1 MFNNF
6 EAFSPKGKKSFSYA
20 APADKADAAMS
31 APCGGEKLK
40 ILQKKSN
47 KGSICIDLNKK
58 FRYNYVTVF
67 CKNFTNA
74 HRQKPNT
81 IR

>member
-6 EAFSPKGKKSFSYA
+6 EAFSPKGKKSFGYA

-40 ILQKKSN
+40 ILQKK
-47 KGSICIDLNKK
+47 
-58 FRYNYVTVF
+58 VE
-67 CKNFTNA
+67 
-74 HRQKPNT
+74 
-81 IR
+81 